1 MNFVLECVLKKE
13 GKEEIQKI
21 FRNIKISSGISFLA
35 FIILFI
41 FTIDGSVPTSSLS
54 YLKLKDNDA
63 PFGDDFPVAD
73 CNLKE
78 DCKLTP
84 PKNLDTGIVQT
95 PVVCLLLL
103 LFCCCSRKR
112 E

>member
-1 MNFVLECVLKKE
+1 MLKTNELCIGVCFKKR
-13 GKEEIQKI
+13 GKR
-21 FRNIKISSGISFLA
+21 RNTKNIPKYQISSGISFLA

-103 LFCCCSRKR
+103 LLL
-112 E
+112 

>member
-95 PVVCLLLL
+95 PVVVCLLLL
-103 LFCCCSRKR
+103 LLLLL
-112 E
+112 